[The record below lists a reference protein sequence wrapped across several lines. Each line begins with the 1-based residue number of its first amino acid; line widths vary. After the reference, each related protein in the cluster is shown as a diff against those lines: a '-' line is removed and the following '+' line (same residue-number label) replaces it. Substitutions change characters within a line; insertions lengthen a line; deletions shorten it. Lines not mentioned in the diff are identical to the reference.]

1 MFIATLFTI
10 SKTQKQS
17 VSINDEWKR
26 KMWYTDTMEYYSAM
40 KKEKFCHLQ

>member
-26 KMWYTDTMEYYSAM
+26 KMWYTMEYYSAM
-40 KKEKFCHLQ
+40 KKE